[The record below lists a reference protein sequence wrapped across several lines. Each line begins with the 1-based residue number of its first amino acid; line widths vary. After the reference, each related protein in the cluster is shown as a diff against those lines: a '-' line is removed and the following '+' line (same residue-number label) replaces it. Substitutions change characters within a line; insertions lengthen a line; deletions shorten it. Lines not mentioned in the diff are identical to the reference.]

1 MNRVSYSRDEKD
13 FRSESRFSAR
23 REREIG
29 VENPIAKRKEITM
42 SRPHRKI
49 KNSK

>member
-13 FRSESRFSAR
+13 FRSESRFPAR

-29 VENPIAKRKEITM
+29 VENQIAKKEKLPCPDRIG
-42 SRPHRKI
+42 R
-49 KNSK
+49 